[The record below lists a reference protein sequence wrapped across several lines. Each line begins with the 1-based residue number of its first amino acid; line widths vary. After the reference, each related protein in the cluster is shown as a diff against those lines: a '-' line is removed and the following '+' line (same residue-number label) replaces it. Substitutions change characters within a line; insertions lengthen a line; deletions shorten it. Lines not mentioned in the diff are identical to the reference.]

1 MAKKAPV
8 KVVEENVSPI
18 RGRKDWTVN
27 NSPEMKKLMD
37 EYKKTQEEKR
47 KKASDY
53 RIAECPSLNLR
64 QLYNFEFNENVK
76 NKLLR
81 GSIRTVTGELAM
93 HFIKSNYGVLCL

>member
-1 MAKKAPV
+1 MAKKKVEAEIIVEASKAKREV
-8 KVVEENVSPI
+8 KTMQAIIEENN
-18 RGRKDWTVN
+18 KA
-27 NSPEMKKLMD
+27 K
-37 EYKKTQEEKR
+37 EEKR

-53 RIAECPSLNLR
+53 RIAECPTLNLR

-93 HFIKSNYGVLCL
+93 HFIKSNYGVLC